1 MSHLVKLLQCDSTS
15 PSPEGKKRERSLRA
29 GEMDA
34 QRGVLVTEGL
44 SGAGSGGRE
53 YLYSRDRSFIV
64 STLHYHVRGIP
75 VSE

>member
-44 SGAGSGGRE
+44 SGAGGGGGAGRTE
-53 YLYSRDRSFIV
+53 PSSPRL
-64 STLHYHVRGIP
+64 RGP
-75 VSE
+75 PQK